1 MGMTLMTPA
10 SDFRE
15 SLRQLSELRIEN
27 GELRRELVKVRQE
40 AAEERQKVV
49 ALERGVLTLREILS
63 PLHQA
68 LGMVFGEIDGMGV
81 GTASGSAPVPAK
93 NAAAW
98 EQWKQRLGGATA
110 RAIDALMVH
119 GEMNQTQLRILLG
132 CATRTVTNV
141 VAALNQAKLID
152 KRDGKIRLKEL

>member
-1 MGMTLMTPA
+1 MSMVLNAIPTPQ
-10 SDFRE
+10 SQLE
-15 SLRQLSELRIEN
+15 SLQRELYQRNRENADLREELR
-27 GELRRELVKVRQE
+27 Q
-40 AAEERQKVV
+40 ERQKTLAV
-49 ALERGVLTLREILS
+49 ESGVLELREILS
-63 PLHQA
+63 PLYKA
-68 LGMVFGEIDGMGV
+68 LRMVFGEIEGMAV
-81 GTASGSAPVPAK
+81 RDTSSPAK
-93 NAAAW
+93 NSAAW

-119 GEMNQTQLRILLG
+119 GEMNQTQLRIILG

>member
-1 MGMTLMTPA
+1 MVLSGIPSSQSQVESLQRELFNRNRQLA
-10 SDFRE
+10 EAEE
-15 SLRQLSELRIEN
+15 SLRQERNRANSMEQGVAALRVQ
-27 GELRRELVKVRQE
+27 LR
-40 AAEERQKVV
+40 
-49 ALERGVLTLREILS
+49 

-68 LGMVFGEIDGMGV
+68 LLMVFGEIDSMDV
-81 GTASGSAPVPAK
+81 ESAAPQTK
-93 NAAAW
+93 NSAAW
-98 EQWKQRLGGATA
+98 EQWKTRLGGATA

-119 GEMNQTQLRILLG
+119 GEMNQTQLRIILG

>member
-1 MGMTLMTPA
+1 MSLTLTTVPNPQQQI
-10 SDFRE
+10 E
-15 SLRQLSELRIEN
+15 SLQRELYQRNRQLADAEEALR
-27 GELRRELVKVRQE
+27 Q
-40 AAEERQKVV
+40 ERQKS
-49 ALERGVLTLREILS
+49 AQIARGVQELR
-63 PLHQA
+63 QA
-68 LGMVFGEIDGMGV
+68 LHPLYSSLQHVFGEIDAMGPSDH
-81 GTASGSAPVPAK
+81 APSAKSNP
-93 NAAAW
+93 AW

-119 GEMNQTQLRILLG
+119 GEMNQTQLRIILG

>member
-1 MGMTLMTPA
+1 VSSLMLSGVPNPSQQIESLQRELFNRNRQLA
-10 SDFRE
+10 EAEE
-15 SLRQLSELRIEN
+15 SLRQERTRANSMEQGVAALRVQ
-27 GELRRELVKVRQE
+27 LR
-40 AAEERQKVV
+40 
-49 ALERGVLTLREILS
+49 

-68 LGMVFGEIDGMGV
+68 LLMVFGELDAMG
-81 GTASGSAPVPAK
+81 TEEAAPQTK
-93 NAAAW
+93 NSAAW

-119 GEMNQTQLRILLG
+119 GEMNQTQLRIILG

>member
-1 MGMTLMTPA
+1 MPLLLEGKVDDRDETILRLRTQL
-10 SDFRE
+10 RE
-15 SLRQLSELRIEN
+15 SETARLTEQGRANAIEAGVRELRS
-27 GELRRELVKVRQE
+27 
-40 AAEERQKVV
+40 
-49 ALERGVLTLREILS
+49 VLN

-68 LGMVFGEIDGMGV
+68 LRHVFGEMDAMGV
-81 GTASGSAPVPAK
+81 AEGTSPTASTSR
-93 NAAAW
+93 NSAAW

-119 GEMNQTQLRILLG
+119 GEMNQTQLRIILG

-152 KRDGKIRLKEL
+152 KNGGKISLKEL